1 MHELSIV
8 QSVVQSVTEWLQT
21 QPAARVKTV
30 NLRVGA
36 LSAVVED
43 ALQFGFDVATR
54 DTPLE
59 GSTLVV
65 HTLPIVIYCPQCKEL
80 RQLPG
85 TQAFLCPQCGTP
97 AGDVRQG
104 REIEIES
111 LEIEDQ
117 E

>member
-21 QPAARVKTV
+21 QPPVRVKTV
-30 NLRVGA
+30 TLRVGA

-43 ALQFGFDVATR
+43 ALQFGYGVATEG
-54 DTPLE
+54 TPLD
-59 GSTLVV
+59 GTTLVV
-65 HTLPIVIYCPQCKEL
+65 HSLPIVVYCPQCQEL
-80 RQLPG
+80 RELPG
-85 TQAFLCPQCGTP
+85 TQAFVCPACGAP

-111 LEIEDQ
+111 LEIED
-117 E
+117 EE